1 MYFKIKIFPTTPIL
15 LPIQRIGGKLS
26 SHHAWFFRTR
36 IMLTK
41 NRPRPPQAS
50 GFLFLVHRR
59 KFPIA
64 LNILDFSRE
73 EKSSLQKKY
82 EECGTRPPSWCR
94 NTCIA
99 RCRNNPPSVHT
110 RRGCIPLQQPCL
122 QTRPV
127 T

>member
-1 MYFKIKIFPTTPIL
+1 MIFLLLQKSMVINTDIFQMYFKIKIFPTTPIP

-82 EECGTRPPSWCR
+82 EECGTRPPFWCR

-99 RCRNNPPSVHT
+99 RCPEFLEDP
-110 RRGCIPLQQPCL
+110 QF
-122 QTRPV
+122 
-127 T
+127 